1 MCEEHEDEKIN
12 IYCVTCGVPTCS
24 LCKVFGAH
32 KDCDVAPLNTV
43 FNKQK
48 VNLFILCL
56 YLSISFFIMML
67 YRYIK
72 LKSNFPLVHKMS
84 LTFFFNAGPL
94 YVCVFQTELTDCI
107 AMLVGNNDR
116 IQGIM
121 SQLDETCKTVE
132 VKPSTFSP
140 FLCFVYNNIFTLYKT
155 STILMV
161 KMVCLIFMR
170 PHFCY

>member
-1 MCEEHEDEKIN
+1 
-12 IYCVTCGVPTCS
+12 
-24 LCKVFGAH
+24 
-32 KDCDVAPLNTV
+32 
-43 FNKQK
+43 
-48 VNLFILCL
+48 
-56 YLSISFFIMML
+56 MML

-140 FLCFVYNNIFTLYKT
+140 FLCFIYNSIYTLYKT
-155 STILMV
+155 AIILMGKNV
-161 KMVCLIFMR
+161 LFIFIH
-170 PHFCY
+170 PNFDF